1 MPPNTL
7 RVWRDV
13 AARTWRAVIDDDV
26 PGLAAQLSFYF
37 FLALFPSLLFLLALG
52 SFFPLG
58 NLTDDAGRL
67 LAPFASPPIVAL
79 IQGQMQR
86 LANSGDGG
94 LLTFGG
100 AAAIWSSSAAFGA
113 IVGALNRACGVDD
126 RRSWWTVRLIAVA
139 LMLGV
144 TLLILAAFALVLA
157 GPAVAAWLG
166 RSTGWG
172 RPFEWAW
179 LAVQWPIVVLLVATG
194 IGLLYRFGPDT
205 RHRVTRI
212 LPGAVAATALWVL
225 ISLAFKVYIARFTD
239 YEGAYGT
246 VGGVIVLLLWFYV
259 SGIAVLAGA
268 ELNAEIARTATGAPR
283 P

>member
-1 MPPNTL
+1 
-7 RVWRDV
+7 
-13 AARTWRAVIDDDV
+13 
-26 PGLAAQLSFYF
+26 
-37 FLALFPSLLFLLALG
+37 
-52 SFFPLG
+52 
-58 NLTDDAGRL
+58 
-67 LAPFASPPIVAL
+67 
-79 IQGQMQR
+79 
-86 LANSGDGG
+86 
-94 LLTFGG
+94 
-100 AAAIWSSSAAFGA
+100 
-113 IVGALNRACGVDD
+113 
-126 RRSWWTVRLIAVA
+126 
-139 LMLGV
+139 
-144 TLLILAAFALVLA
+144 
-157 GPAVAAWLG
+157 
-166 RSTGWG
+166 
-172 RPFEWAW
+172 
-179 LAVQWPIVVLLVATG
+179 VATG